1 MAKTLRWP
9 SSLRKRLAGSRRRSV
24 RGVVVP
30 VIALLVCAGGLRH
43 IFLSAPES
51 PAALLWMYLL
61 AGGVLV
67 SLGLAIS
74 LLSPTQEERLL
85 GRGRRGEE
93 LVARELDGLPDG
105 WVVVNDIVVGTGG
118 RGGQIDHLVLGPNGV
133 FCIETKHWNTAGVDA
148 EGNWYRYKWRRWVPV
163 EEKDNPA
170 KQNIGHVMALKNF
183 LRERGVW
190 LTGIKSVVVLSDSN
204 GLYNLMVRRVPPG
217 GAEVCLLRE
226 LRPYLEGCSGPALSS
241 RTVDRVVAAV
251 LDCRGTSEKKA
262 GVRRPEL

>member
-9 SSLRKRLAGSRRRSV
+9 SSLGRQLLESRRR
-24 RGVVVP
+24 GVKGAVGAAAV
-30 VIALLVCAGGLRH
+30 LLACVAGLRH
-43 IFLSAPES
+43 VVQNAGDSGVD
-51 PAALLWMYLL
+51 LLWMCL
-61 AGGVLV
+61 
-67 SLGLAIS
+67 LGLGIVTSFGFVAGV
-74 LLSPTQEERLL
+74 LSPTPREAFLA
-85 GRGRRGEE
+85 RGRRGEE
-93 LVARELDGLPDG
+93 LVARELDRLPDG
-105 WVVVNDIVVGTGG
+105 WVVLNDVFVGV
-118 RGGQIDHLVLGPNGV
+118 GGQIDHLVLGPNGV

-251 LDCRGTSEKKA
+251 LDRRGISEKKA